1 MKRQLFLL
9 LLVVVMLFCAS
20 CAPAGEGSIWDNAT
34 YKTDATVG
42 EGEKT
47 VSVEIVAEE
56 KSVILTIK
64 TDEENLGSALFAL
77 ELTNDASFFDTIN
90 GMTAS
95 WEKDKAYWCFMVDD
109 VPANYGVADQI
120 ISDGESYKIVYTK

>member
-1 MKRQLFLL
+1 MKRQLFLF

-20 CAPAGEGSIWDNAT
+20 CAPVAEASIWDDAT
-34 YKTDATVG
+34 YKSDTTVG

-47 VSVEIVAEE
+47 VLVEIVAEE

-64 TDEENLGSALFAL
+64 TNEENLGSALYAL

-95 WEKDKAYWCFMVDD
+95 WEKDKAYWCFMVDGAA
-109 VPANYGVADQI
+109 ANYGVADQI